1 MRIILIVVFVLM
13 VLTQA
18 CPIYGLRLSDTEID
32 KEKDRITENIASAR
46 EEREKN
52 LHPFVQD
59 AGEGA
64 KDPFDYAAKTN
75 AAAEQETK
83 APHARSSASDFK
95 SRAVIN
101 FLFISIILLVFLLA
115 HFFIRPRSK

>member
-1 MRIILIVVFVLM
+1 MRIILIVVLM

-18 CPIYGLRLSDTEID
+18 GPIYGLRLSDTEID
-32 KEKDRITENIASAR
+32 KEKNRIAENIASTR

-83 APHARSSASDFK
+83 APHTRSSASDFK
-95 SRAVIN
+95 SSAVIN

-115 HFFIRPRSK
+115 HFFIRPKSR